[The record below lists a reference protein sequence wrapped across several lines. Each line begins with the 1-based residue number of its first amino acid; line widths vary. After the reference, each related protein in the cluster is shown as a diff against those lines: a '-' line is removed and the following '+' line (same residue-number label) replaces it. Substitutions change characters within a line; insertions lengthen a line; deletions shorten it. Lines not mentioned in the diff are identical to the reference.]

1 MSKVSAILPDMRSPG
16 VGRTMMKDNKGKPGK
31 ELKKGF
37 SELHRM
43 IAELAV
49 SEDYRDSL
57 EEALENSVKG
67 RTAELVKINDMLL
80 AEIVER
86 KKAEEELR
94 SLKKAVETMQL
105 GVTIADVNGKI
116 LYTNLAEAKMHG
128 YEVEELIGKD
138 VRIFAPAESWNR
150 LPVENMR
157 GVKSYKR
164 ESINV
169 RKDGSYFPVQ
179 LLSDALINADGQLIG
194 IATYC
199 EDITERKRLAE
210 ELLKI
215 NKLESVG
222 TLAAGIAHD
231 FNNIL
236 TLIMSNISLAKMQA
250 NNGSKIPEMLSMAEK
265 GCRRAQELTHQL
277 LTFSKG
283 GEPIRKEADISE
295 LIKESADLALS
306 GSNAR
311 VEYSFPD
318 GLWPVEVDEGQIN
331 QVINNLILNAEQA
344 MPEGGT
350 IEIHAENI
358 SAGAKE
364 GMPLRE
370 GKYVKISVKDQGI
383 GIPAEHLHKIFDPY
397 FTTKEKGSGLGLA
410 TSYSIVKKHNGYITV
425 ELEKGVGTTFYIY
438 LPASEKEPLKKE
450 KVGKATLSDNFKILI
465 MDDEEMLSESIANLL
480 GHMGYMVETAR
491 DGTEAIELYKK
502 AKGAGRPFDVVVMD
516 LTIPGGMG
524 GKEAIKRLRGIDPDV
539 KAVVSSGYSSD
550 SVMADFASHGFNGVV
565 VKPYRIEELV
575 ETLNKVIKEG

>member
-1 MSKVSAILPDMRSPG
+1 M
-16 VGRTMMKDNKGKPGK
+16 GKKTETRK
-31 ELKKGF
+31 EIAD
-37 SELHRM
+37 EL
-43 IAELAV
+43 AELRQLIIALAT
-49 SEDYRDSL
+49 SEKERDWLDDASEKERERL
-57 EEALENSVKG
+57 KNFIERK
-67 RTAELVKINDMLL
+67 TAELIMANQTLQ
-80 AEIVER
+80 AEIAER

-94 SLKKAVETMQL
+94 SLKEAVETMQL

-138 VRIFAPAESWNR
+138 VRIFAPAENWNR
-150 LPVENMR
+150 MPVKNMKE
-157 GVKSYKR
+157 VKSYKR
-164 ESINV
+164 ESLNV
-169 RKDGSYFPVQ
+169 RKDGSTFPVQ
-179 LLSDALINADGQLIG
+179 LLSDALTNADGRLIG

-210 ELLKI
+210 ELLKV

-236 TLIMSNISLAKMQA
+236 TLIIGNISLAKMHA
-250 NNGSKIPEMLSMAEK
+250 NSGSKIPEMLAMAEK
-265 GCRRAQELTHQL
+265 GCRRAQELTQQL

-350 IEIHAENI
+350 IEVSAENI

-425 ELEKGVGTTFYIY
+425 ESESGLGATFYIY
-438 LPASEKEPLKKE
+438 LPASEKEPPKKK
-450 KVGKATLSDNFKILI
+450 KVGKATLSDSFKILI
-465 MDDEEMLSESIANLL
+465 MDDEEMLSESIAALL
-480 GHMGYMVETAR
+480 GHMGYTVETAG

-550 SVMADFASHGFNGVV
+550 SVMADFGSHGFNGVV
-565 VKPYRIEELV
+565 VKPYRIEELI

>member
-1 MSKVSAILPDMRSPG
+1 
-16 VGRTMMKDNKGKPGK
+16 MKDNKDKIEI
-31 ELKKGF
+31 ELKKQF

-49 SEDYRDSL
+49 SEEDRNRL
-57 EEALENSVKG
+57 EEAMESRVRE
-67 RTAELVKINDMLL
+67 RTVELVKANEMLQ
-80 AEIVER
+80 AEIAER
-86 KKAEEELR
+86 KKTEEELR
-94 SLKKAVETMQL
+94 SLKEAVETMQL
-105 GVTIADVNGKI
+105 GVTIADVGGNI

-128 YEVEELIGKD
+128 YEVEELLGKD
-138 VRIFAPAESWNR
+138 VRIFAPAENWNR
-150 LPVENMR
+150 MPIENMK
-157 GVKSYKR
+157 GVNSYKR

-169 RKDGSYFPVQ
+169 RKDGSTFPVQ
-179 LLSDALINADGQLIG
+179 LLSDALTNVDGRLIG

-210 ELLKI
+210 ELLKV

-236 TLIMSNISLAKMQA
+236 TLIMGNVSLAKMHA
-250 NNGSKIPEMLSMAEK
+250 NGGGKIPEILAMAEK
-265 GCRRAQELTHQL
+265 GCRRAQELTQQL

-350 IEIHAENI
+350 IEIHAENL
-358 SAGAKE
+358 STDAKE

-383 GIPAEHLHKIFDPY
+383 GIPAEHLPKIFDPY

-410 TSYSIVKKHNGYITV
+410 TSYSIVKKHDGYITA
-425 ELEKGVGTTFYIY
+425 ESESGLGTTFYIY
-438 LPASEKEPLKKE
+438 LPASEKEPPKKK
-450 KVGKATLSDNFKILI
+450 KVVKATLSDNFKILI
-465 MDDEEMLSESIANLL
+465 MDDEEMLSESIASLL
-480 GHMGYMVETAR
+480 GLMGYTVETAS
-491 DGTEAIELYKK
+491 DGVEAIELYKK
-502 AKGAGRPFDVVVMD
+502 AKGGGRPFDVVVMD

-524 GKEAIKRLRGIDPDV
+524 GKEAIKRLRGIDSDV

-565 VKPYRIEELV
+565 VKPYRIEELI